1 MLSTFRSKEELPK
14 DMYCPDANGG
24 RMRMLWK
31 PMSKTCPQCSYWV
44 PITGKPVTSHEA
56 IGLGYVCSKQAQ
68 FQGQLE
74 VANTLRKDQKAIE
87 EERNV
92 LIQAFNQ
99 QATAQAHLTQ
109 QVAKMVAATDD
120 MKLAIVSRMDG
131 YTALPMPVVDEPQKL
146 LG

>member
-1 MLSTFRSKEELPK
+1 VGNRWRGCRRFGDRVCRRLIWDFIL
-14 DMYCPDANGG
+14 
-24 RMRMLWK
+24 K
-31 PMSKTCPQCSYWV
+31 P
-44 PITGKPVTSHEA
+44 
-56 IGLGYVCSKQAQ
+56 
-68 FQGQLE
+68 

-92 LIQAFNQ
+92 LIQAFNH
-99 QATAQAHLTQ
+99 QAQAQAHLTQ
-109 QVAKMVAATDD
+109 QVAKMVTATDD